1 MGYNDIPQGFPQGWS
16 PDIHAPFTT
25 YYNAEGT
32 LGVTEA
38 EGNTGM
44 WFAIAFDETEE
55 IHKPLASD
63 GSLMDWDTRPTMFDT
78 PQEALKAALGSA
90 S

>member
-1 MGYNDIPQGFPQGWS
+1 MGYNDIPEGFPAGWS

-25 YYNAEGT
+25 YYNKEGT
-32 LGVTEA
+32 VGVTEA

-44 WFAIAFDETEE
+44 WFAIAYDEKDEDV
-55 IHKPLASD
+55 KPLAAD
-63 GSLMDWDTRPTMFDT
+63 GSLMDWDTRPPMFRS
-78 PQEALKAALGSA
+78 PQEALAYALRSA